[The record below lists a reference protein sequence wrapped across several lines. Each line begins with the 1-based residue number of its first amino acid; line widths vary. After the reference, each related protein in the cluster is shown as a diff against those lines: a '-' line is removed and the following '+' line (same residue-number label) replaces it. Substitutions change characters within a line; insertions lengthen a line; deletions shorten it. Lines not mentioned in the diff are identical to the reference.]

1 MTTAAQVRDRIAA
14 LTVDDAVIAS
24 AILAEVSAGREE
36 AADRLYIASGL
47 GDLDVPDLEYL
58 CRRYD
63 VDFDD
68 DLKN

>member
-1 MTTAAQVRDRIAA
+1 MQTTAQIRDRIAA

-24 AILAEVSAGREE
+24 AVLSEISAGREE
-36 AADRLYIASGL
+36 AAERLLAQSGL
-47 GDLDVPDLEYL
+47 ADLSVPDLERL